1 VRLSSEQGLDRRYVQ
16 RQGKEEQNKRL
27 SSDEQ
32 LKLFLIKE
40 EVIRYAAAC
49 CEEDL

>member
-1 VRLSSEQGLDRRYVQ
+1 MQE
-16 RQGKEEQNKRL
+16 QGKEEQNKRL

-32 LKLFLIKE
+32 LELFLKKE
-40 EVIRYAAAC
+40 EVIKYASAC